1 MSILVIGI
9 GQAGVQVA
17 DKINQQNIAGV
28 NCAIIVEGIDTY
40 ENKSTINRRINIW
53 NGEMRSAGS
62 YPELIKKCTEDKI
75 EQIKAL
81 IIEGTSENWNTL
93 PPVNS

>member
-9 GQAGVQVA
+9 GEASAQVA

-28 NCAIIVEGIDTY
+28 NCATIVERIDTY
-40 ENKSTINRRINIW
+40 ENETTIKKCINIW

-62 YPELIKKCTEDKI
+62 YPELVKKCTQDNI
-75 EQIKAL
+75 ELIKAL
-81 IIEGTSENWNTL
+81 IVEGTNENWNTL
-93 PPVNS
+93 PK